1 MFCFPENPPHF
12 QPLEKED
19 VTVSK
24 ALKMSKLILSCTVPL
39 ILLFN
44 HAIASIPTSAITTY
58 GAKYLERQ
66 IGLSAHAA
74 SAYYGKDIIYCII
87 KHWLHTMESV

>member
-1 MFCFPENPPHF
+1 MFLFPKNPPNF
-12 QPLEKED
+12 KPIEEND
-19 VTVSK
+19 VTISQ
-24 ALKMSKLILSCTVPL
+24 ALKLSKLILSCVVPL

-44 HAIASIPTSAITTY
+44 HAISAIPTSAITTY

-74 SAYYGKDIIYCII
+74 SAYYGKG
-87 KHWLHTMESV
+87 